1 MKFEIPH
8 SEMNKIRESLKT
20 ERFNKEAVLF
30 ILEQIISNE
39 MADFGHKFAFPMK
52 NNVENMNTEDAYNFG
67 RIVSLRS
74 IFSILTLLPE
84 TDEESDYLVKTLD
97 EAIAVEEAKLS
108 TKQ

>member
-1 MKFEIPH
+1 MKIEIQH
-8 SEMNKIRESLKT
+8 DEMERIRDSLKND
-20 ERFNKEAVLF
+20 RFNKESVLF

-39 MADFGHKFAFPMK
+39 MEDYGHKIVPPNK
-52 NNVENMNTEDAYNFG
+52 NKVEDMNTEDAYNFG

-74 IFSILTLLPE
+74 VFSILTLLPE

-97 EAIAVEEAKLS
+97 EAVAIEEAKFS